1 MIHERRRASRTA
13 LPDALEATV
22 NDVPVRLLELS
33 AIGARIEHD
42 QRFPLQSPQLRL
54 QWQGMAVTLPIR
66 VRRSQIV
73 AQGASGLIYQSGI
86 ELDTSTSAEAT
97 EMIAAIL
104 RWAEEPAPASR
115 ATPPAPP
122 VPATP
127 PAARSLDDTWTRQV
141 DFLRSDVDD
150 DLPFAQFRLQDGG
163 WTKEYVSSPE
173 PPDDGFTIARGDT
186 DFGELQRTYEL
197 ADPETRRM
205 IRIAL
210 QSKLMQ
216 RA

>member
-1 MIHERRRASRTA
+1 MIDERRRAPRTA

-33 AIGARIEHD
+33 PIGARIEHD

-54 QWQGMAVTLPIR
+54 QWQGATVTLPIR
-66 VRRSQIV
+66 VRRSEIV
-73 AQGASGLIYQSGI
+73 AQGEAGLIYQSGI
-86 ELDTSTSAEAT
+86 ELDESADRDGL
-97 EMIAAIL
+97 IAAIL
-104 RWAEEPAPASR
+104 LWADGPAPATPAA
-115 ATPPAPP
+115 ATPAP
-122 VPATP
+122 VPRPSAT
-127 PAARSLDDTWTRQV
+127 LEDTWTRQV
-141 DFLRSDVDD
+141 HFLRSDVDD
-150 DLPFAQFRLQDGG
+150 ELPYARFRLRDGT
-163 WTKEYVSSPE
+163 WTKDYVTTPDQ
-173 PPDDGFTIARGDT
+173 PDDGFTISRDET

-197 ADPETRRM
+197 ADPDTRHM